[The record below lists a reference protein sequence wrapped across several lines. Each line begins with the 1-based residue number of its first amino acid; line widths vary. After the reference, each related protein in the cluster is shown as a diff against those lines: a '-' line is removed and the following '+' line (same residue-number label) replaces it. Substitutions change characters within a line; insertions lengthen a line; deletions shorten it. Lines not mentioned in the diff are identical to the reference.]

1 VVALV
6 YGGRSPIALALC
18 RQLSE
23 SGQEVHL
30 ITRNRDETL
39 VKLASNHNCKHVHE
53 CDLENQES
61 SIALALEIDKK
72 AGGLEA
78 IAFVH
83 RYRSQTSNPI
93 KQYEV
98 EVYTPFKIIESM
110 AGQSRDKQC
119 AVVVTTSPAG
129 RTVVGDQDF
138 QYHASK
144 AALSQLVRFG
154 SVRFSANN
162 LRINGVSP
170 GSFIFKE
177 RAAEYYSKNPEV
189 VANANKLIPLS
200 RMGTVTEIAN
210 VALFLLSEKSSYL
223 NGQILEVDGGLSNL
237 DQASLSKPI

>member
-1 VVALV
+1 MVALV

-129 RTVVGDQDF
+129 RTVLGDQDF

-154 SVRFSANN
+154 SVRFSTNN
-162 LRINGVSP
+162 LRINGISP

-210 VALFLLSEKSSYL
+210 VALFLLSKKSSYL
-223 NGQILEVDGGLSNL
+223 NGQILEIDGGLSNL

>member
-1 VVALV
+1 MVALV

-30 ITRNRDETL
+30 ITRNRDEAL

-53 CDLENQES
+53 CDLENQEG

>member
-1 VVALV
+1 MVALV

-189 VANANKLIPLS
+189 VAKANKLIPLS

>member
-30 ITRNRDETL
+30 ITRNRDEAL

-72 AGGLEA
+72 TGGLEA

>member
-223 NGQILEVDGGLSNL
+223 NGQILEIDGGLSNL

>member
-1 VVALV
+1 MVALV

-30 ITRNRDETL
+30 ITRNRDEAL
-39 VKLASNHNCKHVHE
+39 AKLASNHNCKHVHE

-72 AGGLEA
+72 TGGLEA

>member
-1 VVALV
+1 MVALV

-129 RTVVGDQDF
+129 RTVLGDQDF

>member
-1 VVALV
+1 MVALV

-72 AGGLEA
+72 TGGLEA

-223 NGQILEVDGGLSNL
+223 NGQILEIDGGLSNL

>member
-1 VVALV
+1 MVALV

-30 ITRNRDETL
+30 ITRNRDEAL

-162 LRINGVSP
+162 LRINGVSH

-189 VANANKLIPLS
+189 VAKANKLIPLS